1 MSCGLKIIATGA
13 AKPAKSITNDDLALT
28 IDTSDEWIYS
38 RTGIHSRFFCE
49 KEENCTSL
57 AIQAAKLALTRSGL
71 APEQIGC
78 CICAT
83 ISGDYATP
91 SVSCLVQQA
100 LGLPENIPVMDIN
113 AACSG
118 FIYALET
125 ARRFLNESAPYG
137 LIIGVEQLSRL
148 LDMTDRST
156 CVLFGDG
163 GGAAVVE
170 VVTDSPHA
178 AILGARG
185 GLEIQCPGAGY
196 PDNYIQMD
204 GTGVF
209 RFAVEAIPKC
219 IDYLLQSSGLTL
231 DEINHVICHQ
241 ANSRIID
248 HCVRK
253 LHADPSRFFQN
264 MDHFGNTSAASIP
277 LALNELF
284 ESGQLL
290 SGQKLFLVGFGSGL
304 TWGGILITMK

>member
-1 MSCGLKIIATGA
+1 MNGLQIIAAGA
-13 AKPAKSITNDDLALT
+13 AHPGRSVSNDDLAKVVET
-28 IDTSDEWIYS
+28 DDEWIYS

-49 KEENCTSL
+49 GEESCVSL
-57 AIQAAKLALTRSGL
+57 AINAAKLALERSGL
-71 APEQIGC
+71 PAGSIGC

-83 ISGDYATP
+83 MSGDYATP
-91 SVSCLVQQA
+91 GVSCLVQQA
-100 LGLPENIPVMDIN
+100 LGLREDIPVMDLN

-125 ARRFLNESAPYG
+125 ARGLLAEAESPYA

-163 GGAAVVE
+163 GGAVV
-170 VVTDSPHA
+170 VRCIPSAAHA

-185 GLEIQCPGAGY
+185 GMQICCRGAGY
-196 PDNYIQMD
+196 EHSYIEMD
-204 GTGVF
+204 GKAVF

-219 IDYLLQSSGLTL
+219 ISYLLTHAELTL
-231 DEINHVICHQ
+231 EDIDYVICHQ
-241 ANSRIID
+241 ANARIID

-253 LHADPSRFFQN
+253 LKADPGKFYQD

-277 LALNELF
+277 LALNEMY
-284 ESGQLL
+284 ENGLL
-290 SGQKLFLVGFGSGL
+290 HPGQKLLLVGFGSGL
-304 TWGGILITMK
+304 TWGGILVSI

>member
-1 MSCGLKIIATGA
+1 
-13 AKPAKSITNDDLALT
+13 
-28 IDTSDEWIYS
+28 
-38 RTGIHSRFFCE
+38 
-49 KEENCTSL
+49 
-57 AIQAAKLALTRSGL
+57 
-71 APEQIGC
+71 
-78 CICAT
+78 
-83 ISGDYATP
+83 
-91 SVSCLVQQA
+91 
-100 LGLPENIPVMDIN
+100 MDIN

-231 DEINHVICHQ
+231 DEIDHVICHQ

-248 HCVRK
+248 HCVKK
-253 LHADPSRFFQN
+253 LHAEPSRFFQN